1 MIRSMTGYGRAQ
13 ATIGGME
20 IVIEI
25 KSVNHRYFEFSSR
38 FPRAFGF
45 LEEKLKSFVSS
56 KVQRGKIDCYVTIN
70 VLESTGSNIIV
81 NHPLAESYIK
91 ALEEL
96 SLTYNIKNEINAATV
111 AKYPDILLVSKSEA
125 DEDEVWQAVVSVL
138 DTAVQA
144 FIVMRE
150 NEGARLKQDIIDRS
164 NMIIDT
170 VEIIETRAPET
181 VKAYRQK
188 IEAKMKDLLGDFQ
201 VDEQRLLTET
211 AIFADKIAVD
221 EETVRLKSHIKELQ
235 NMLDG
240 KEAIGRKLDFL
251 VQEINRETNT
261 IGSKIQDISIVRM
274 VVDIKSEI
282 EKMREQIQ
290 NIE

>member
-13 ATIGGME
+13 ATTSGME

-25 KSVNHRYFEFSSR
+25 KSVNHRYFEFSAR

-56 KVQRGKIDCYVTIN
+56 KVKRGKIDCYVTIN
-70 VLESTGSNIIV
+70 VLESTGSNIVV

-91 ALEEL
+91 ALDEL
-96 SLTYNIKNEINAATV
+96 SATYNIKNEINAETV
-111 AKYPDILLVSKSEA
+111 AKYPDILMVSKSEA
-125 DEDEVWQAVVSVL
+125 DEEEVWQAVSGVL
-138 DTAVQA
+138 ETAVEA

-150 NEGARLKQDIIDRS
+150 NEGARLKADITDRS
-164 NMIIDT
+164 KLIIDT
-170 VEIIETRAPET
+170 VEIIEKRAPET
-181 VKAYRQK
+181 VKAYRLK
-188 IEAKMKDLLGDFQ
+188 IEAKMKELLGDFQ

-235 NMLDG
+235 NMLGG